1 MAYSYEDVVRGGK
14 GNMSIIRFVRGTQE
28 QFDKMDK
35 TGIIQPNIYMKD
47 DILYFVVPDDTK
59 PVKVKYDDRKVE
71 WNESGIG
78 SLVKN
83 NDKPE
88 SIEENPFLQESIN
101 SDTTYPR

>member
-35 TGIIQPNIYMKD
+35 TNVVKPDLYMKD
-47 DILYFVVPDDTK
+47 DTIYFVIPDETSGTSAL
-59 PVKVKYDDRKVE
+59 VDR
-71 WNESGIG
+71 G
-78 SLVKN
+78 
-83 NDKPE
+83 DRPE

>member
-1 MAYSYEDVVRGGK
+1 MEYSYYEDIRGGR
-14 GNMSIIRFVRGTQE
+14 GNASIVRFMRGTQE

-47 DILYFVVPDDTK
+47 DILYFVIPSNTK
-59 PVKVKYDDRKVE
+59 PVKVAFDNDR
-71 WNESGIG
+71 
-78 SLVKN
+78 
-83 NDKPE
+83 PE